1 MWFQG
6 ISEAIEGRKRR
17 RPPPME
23 HRLKIKLLALA
34 MGVGLVI
41 FCDTEIVGAD
51 WKFFQK
57 NFQGEFFYDA
67 DRITRSSDNA
77 VGIWLKIVYSEN
89 FLKEE
94 GLDELTQTIGL
105 WEINCKEKKVCLL
118 STSHHSKEGEIS
130 PPQVQL
136 PPEWTSIPP
145 GSIMDTLYQ
154 VLCK

>member
-1 MWFQG
+1 
-6 ISEAIEGRKRR
+6 
-17 RPPPME
+17 ME
-23 HRLKIKLLALA
+23 HRLKIKLLTLA
-34 MGVGLVI
+34 MGAGLVI

-89 FLKEE
+89 YLKEE

-105 WEINCKEKKVCLL
+105 
-118 STSHHSKEGEIS
+118 
-130 PPQVQL
+130 
-136 PPEWTSIPP
+136 
-145 GSIMDTLYQ
+145 
-154 VLCK
+154 